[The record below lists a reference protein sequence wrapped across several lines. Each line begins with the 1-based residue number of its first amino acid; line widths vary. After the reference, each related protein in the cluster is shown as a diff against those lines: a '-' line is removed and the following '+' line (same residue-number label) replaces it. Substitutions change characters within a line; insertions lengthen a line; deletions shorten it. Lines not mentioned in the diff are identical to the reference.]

1 VAVVVQLKPEPL
13 SNAPSAGAADLLEL
27 ARSRSADDRQRLLLG
42 VAALCDSAPP
52 AARMSPVL
60 NEIFLTLARQA
71 ERDVRLVL
79 SERLAGADWAPPA
92 LINMLALDEIE
103 IARPII
109 AASPLLQD
117 GDLIRVLVEAT
128 LEHQIAVA
136 RRPNLSGGVVD
147 AILDRGDA
155 VTMTALASNRTAEIS
170 DAAMRRLVEHSQRVA
185 GLRAPLTRHPRL
197 SEAMA
202 EQLYQWVGQALRQ
215 SIGARFRI
223 DDARLAPMIAAA
235 AHKAARQATWQGGTT
250 PADPAERQE
259 MERRLVDKLQTAG
272 QLRPGLLIRALREQR
287 LGLFEQGLG
296 ALGGFTQ
303 AQVRAAIA
311 APDPGPLY
319 LACIAVGVDR
329 AVFSSLL
336 IEIREL
342 TGGLPGAGEW
352 VASNVA
358 PAAAARAFR
367 QSTAGMTAAAV

>member
-1 VAVVVQLKPEPL
+1 MAVVVQLMSE
-13 SNAPSAGAADLLEL
+13 ADTDAARAGAADLLDL
-27 ARSRSADDRQRLLLG
+27 ARSRHADDRQRLLLG

-52 AARMSPVL
+52 SARMSPVL
-60 NEIFLTLARQA
+60 SDIFMTLAQQA
-71 ERDVRLVL
+71 EREVRLVL
-79 SERLAGADWAPPA
+79 SERLAGVDWAPTA

-103 IARPII
+103 IARPVIS
-109 AASPLLQD
+109 ASPLLQD
-117 GDLIRVLVEAT
+117 ADLIRVLVETT

-136 RRPNLSGGVVD
+136 RRPHLSGGVVD

-170 DAAMRRLVEHSQRVA
+170 DAAMRRMVECSQRIA

-215 SIGARFRI
+215 SIGERFRI
-223 DDARLAPMIAAA
+223 DDARLAPMIAASVHA
-235 AHKAARQATWQGGTT
+235 AARGATWQGSATAG
-250 PADPAERQE
+250 DPAERQE
-259 MERRLVDKLQTAG
+259 MERRLVDKLQAAG
-272 QLRPGLLIRALREQR
+272 QLRPGLLIRALRERR

-303 AQVRAAIA
+303 AQVRAAIE

-336 IEIREL
+336 IEVREL
-342 TGGLPGAGEW
+342 TSGLPGAGEW
-352 VASNVA
+352 IASNVS
-358 PAAAARAFR
+358 PTAAGRAFR
-367 QSTAGMTAAAV
+367 QRTAGTRAPTI